1 MIFIPKFYGQLGLG
15 QRNKNKYDANERK
28 YERKE
33 ERRKQ
38 RQELKIGKQQP
49 KRRKTEDFKNYDRH
63 ISRKLER
70 QQKRKSFLSTNYEVS
85 PNNERQY
92 NRKLKR
98 QQSRKPSSHEKSQY
112 GRVSM
117 VKFQN
122 APKKIAGLGGSMKIR
137 LVSDPNGDAA
147 KSYGVLKAEENVS
160 FKAIVLI
167 GKD

>member
-38 RQELKIGKQQP
+38 RQELKIGKQQT

-63 ISRKLER
+63 LSRKLER
-70 QQKRKSFLSTNYEVS
+70 QQKRKPFLSTNYEVS

-112 GRVSM
+112 GRVSD
-117 VKFQN
+117 VRKLDRKNLRKEIRKGAGINRQL
-122 APKKIAGLGGSMKIR
+122 KVDIKIEQHR
-137 LVSDPNGDAA
+137 
-147 KSYGVLKAEENVS
+147 
-160 FKAIVLI
+160 
-167 GKD
+167 

>member
-38 RQELKIGKQQP
+38 RQELKSGKQQT
-49 KRRKTEDFKNYDRH
+49 KRRKTEDFNNFDRH
-63 ISRKLER
+63 LSRKLER
-70 QQKRKSFLSTNYEVS
+70 QQKRKPALSTNYEVS

-98 QQSRKPSSHEKSQY
+98 QHSRKPDSHKKYQY

-117 VKFQN
+117 VKLQN
-122 APKKIAGLGGSMKIR
+122 QHHTKQSDVRKLDRKNLRKEIRKEAGINRQLKVDIKKI
-137 LVSDPNGDAA
+137 
-147 KSYGVLKAEENVS
+147 E
-160 FKAIVLI
+160 
-167 GKD
+167 